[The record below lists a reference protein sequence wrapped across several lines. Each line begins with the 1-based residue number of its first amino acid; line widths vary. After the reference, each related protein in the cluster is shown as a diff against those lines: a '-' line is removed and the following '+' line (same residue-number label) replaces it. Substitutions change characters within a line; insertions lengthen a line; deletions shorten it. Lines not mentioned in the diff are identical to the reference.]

1 MMRKKPKIISDK
13 LKNKIIRDIW
23 RLFDSEKE
31 KKKKKQKMITQ
42 SQIFAELFIT
52 KEKEQ
57 KEERKKYNIMVNI
70 WRLLDKEKEK
80 VEKKEEE
87 G

>member
-13 LKNKIIRDIW
+13 LKNKIIRDIR

-42 SQIFAELFIT
+42 S
-52 KEKEQ
+52 
-57 KEERKKYNIMVNI
+57 
-70 WRLLDKEKEK
+70 
-80 VEKKEEE
+80 
-87 G
+87 

>member
-31 KKKKKQKMITQ
+31 KKKEEAKNDNTI
-42 SQIFAELFIT
+42 IDICRAFHN
-52 KEKEQ
+52 
-57 KEERKKYNIMVNI
+57 ERKRTKG
-70 WRLLDKEKEK
+70 RKKK
-80 VEKKEEE
+80 V
-87 G
+87 

>member
-1 MMRKKPKIISDK
+1 MMRKKPKIIKK

-70 WRLLDKEKEK
+70 WRLLDT
-80 VEKKEEE
+80 EKKEEE

>member
-1 MMRKKPKIISDK
+1 
-13 LKNKIIRDIW
+13 
-23 RLFDSEKE
+23 
-31 KKKKKQKMITQ
+31 MITQ

-70 WRLLDKEKEK
+70 WRLLDTEKEK